1 MPKKP
6 IMAPDG
12 GYLLDGDDFVITKDE
27 LGRPVISVV
36 GGATGEVKKLW
47 KNTMTTRTPTKR
59 LTSMVASCNSTKSM
73 QNMRITSYK

>member
-36 GGATGEVKKLW
+36 GGAKGDFLLWLLFKLRELL
-47 KNTMTTRTPTKR
+47 NLPR
-59 LTSMVASCNSTKSM
+59 LLPLL
-73 QNMRITSYK
+73 

>member
-27 LGRPVISVV
+27 LGRPIVSVV
-36 GGATGEVKKLW
+36 NSGGGGDAKKIVEEHNDDPNAHEKIDLDGGEL
-47 KNTMTTRTPTKR
+47 
-59 LTSMVASCNSTKSM
+59 
-73 QNMRITSYK
+73 

>member
-36 GGATGEVKKLW
+36 GGTTGEVKKIVEEHNDDLNAHE
-47 KNTMTTRTPTKR
+47 KID
-59 LTSMVASCNSTKSM
+59 LDGGEL
-73 QNMRITSYK
+73 

>member
-27 LGRPVISVV
+27 LGRPVVSVV
-36 GGATGEVKKLW
+36 GGAAGDAKKIVEEHNDDLNAHEKIDLDGGEL
-47 KNTMTTRTPTKR
+47 
-59 LTSMVASCNSTKSM
+59 
-73 QNMRITSYK
+73 

>member
-36 GGATGEVKKLW
+36 GGTTGEVKKIVEGHNDDPNAHEKIDLDGGE
-47 KNTMTTRTPTKR
+47 
-59 LTSMVASCNSTKSM
+59 L
-73 QNMRITSYK
+73 

>member
-36 GGATGEVKKLW
+36 GGTTGDVKKIVEEHNDDPNAHEKIDLDGGE
-47 KNTMTTRTPTKR
+47 
-59 LTSMVASCNSTKSM
+59 L
-73 QNMRITSYK
+73 

>member
-36 GGATGEVKKLW
+36 GGTTGEVKKIVEEHNDDPNAHEKIDLDGGE
-47 KNTMTTRTPTKR
+47 
-59 LTSMVASCNSTKSM
+59 L
-73 QNMRITSYK
+73 

>member
-12 GYLLDGDDFVITKDE
+12 GYLLDGDDFAITKDE

-36 GGATGEVKKLW
+36 GGTTGEVKKIVEEHNDNPNAHEKIDLDGGE
-47 KNTMTTRTPTKR
+47 
-59 LTSMVASCNSTKSM
+59 L
-73 QNMRITSYK
+73 

>member
-27 LGRPVISVV
+27 LGRPIISVV
-36 GGATGEVKKLW
+36 GGATGEVKKIVEEHNDDPNAHEKIDLDGGE
-47 KNTMTTRTPTKR
+47 
-59 LTSMVASCNSTKSM
+59 L
-73 QNMRITSYK
+73 

>member
-27 LGRPVISVV
+27 LGRPIISVV
-36 GGATGEVKKLW
+36 GGTTGEVKKIVEEHNDDPNAHEKIDLDGGE
-47 KNTMTTRTPTKR
+47 
-59 LTSMVASCNSTKSM
+59 L
-73 QNMRITSYK
+73 

>member
-27 LGRPVISVV
+27 LGRPIISVV
-36 GGATGEVKKLW
+36 GEATGEVKKIVEEHNDDPNAHEKIDLDGGE
-47 KNTMTTRTPTKR
+47 
-59 LTSMVASCNSTKSM
+59 L
-73 QNMRITSYK
+73 

>member
-36 GGATGEVKKLW
+36 GGTTWEVKKIVEEHNDDPNAHEKIDLDGGE
-47 KNTMTTRTPTKR
+47 
-59 LTSMVASCNSTKSM
+59 L
-73 QNMRITSYK
+73 

>member
-1 MPKKP
+1 MSKKP

-36 GGATGEVKKLW
+36 GGATGDVKKIVEEHNDDPNAHEKIDLDGGE
-47 KNTMTTRTPTKR
+47 
-59 LTSMVASCNSTKSM
+59 L
-73 QNMRITSYK
+73 